1 MKIGIM
7 CHSSF
12 GGSARI
18 GTWLA
23 THLAGRGHTVH
34 LFTRTVPFGSWD
46 PDTGVILHRIVP
58 EHKDTFHPTMLHA
71 IWPLEEYRQFLE
83 MVLGVISREELDVLH
98 FHYAVPFAS
107 IAEKVRRH
115 MGEKAPVLI
124 GTLHGTDVTVC
135 GRDPSIGPSLTRA
148 LKALNVVTTVSHSH
162 ADVACEVFEFHQP
175 PEIIPNF
182 VDLSRFRPLKDF
194 FKGSRMAAPGS
205 RTVDQDP
212 PERTITRG
220 RIVHV
225 SNFRPV
231 KDLDCLAQIFI
242 EIRRRID
249 AELWLVGDGQDME
262 RIERILKRTGVEK
275 DVYFWGIRRDVA
287 PILAQADV
295 FLLSSRW
302 ESFSLAALE
311 AMACGVPVVAPRT
324 GGLPEVVPHGQV
336 GFLYP
341 VGDPDT
347 AAEYVTRLLN
357 HPGELRTMGEAAARH
372 ARKYDAETIV
382 GTYETLY
389 HELLV
394 SGKLPFDTALAKEVK
409 QSRES
414 IQSRSIL

>member
-46 PDTGVILHRIVP
+46 PDTRVILHRIVP
-58 EHKDTFHPTMLHA
+58 EHENTFHPTTLRA
-71 IWPLEEYRQFLE
+71 VWPPEEYRKFLE
-83 MVLGVISREELDVLH
+83 MVLGVISREQLDVLH
-98 FHYAVPFAS
+98 FHYAMPFAS
-107 IAEKVRRH
+107 IAEKVKRH
-115 MGEKAPVLI
+115 LGKKAPILV

-135 GRDPSIGPSLTRA
+135 GRDSSIKPSLVRA
-148 LKALNVVTTVSHSH
+148 LNALNVITTVSQSH
-162 ADVACEVFEFHQP
+162 ADVACEVFGFRTP

-182 VDLSRFRPLKDF
+182 VDLSRFRPLEDF
-194 FKGSRMAAPGS
+194 FKGSRMTASGSGTAAP
-205 RTVDQDP
+205 DP
-212 PERTITRG
+212 PEKTITRG

-231 KDLDCLAQIFI
+231 KALECLAQVFI
-242 EIRRRID
+242 EIRQCID

-262 RIERILKRTGVEK
+262 RIERIFKRTGVEK
-275 DVYFWGIRRDVA
+275 AVYFWGIRRDVA

-295 FLLSSRW
+295 FLLSSHW

-324 GGLPEVVPHGQV
+324 GGIPEVVPHGQV

-341 VGDPDT
+341 VGDYT
-347 AAEYVTRLLN
+347 AAAGFVTHLLN
-357 HPGELRTMGEAAARH
+357 HPRELRKMGENAARH
-372 ARKYDAETIV
+372 AWKYDAEKVV
-382 GTYETLY
+382 GEYETLY
-389 HELLV
+389 RELLV
-394 SGKLPFDTALAKEVK
+394 SGRLPFDKIHAKEVK
-409 QSRES
+409 QTRES
-414 IQSRSIL
+414 IRSRSVL